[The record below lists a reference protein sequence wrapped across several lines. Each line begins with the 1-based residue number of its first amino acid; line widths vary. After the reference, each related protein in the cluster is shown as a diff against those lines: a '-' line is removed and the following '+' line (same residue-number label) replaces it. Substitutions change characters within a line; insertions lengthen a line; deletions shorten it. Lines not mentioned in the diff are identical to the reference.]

1 MSSSGKAASAP
12 SCLSF
17 ECFDTLTKSC
27 IKCSDLFKDN
37 TMPQFLPATA
47 TPRLASQVKNAATL
61 LPPSALPLLTLPAS
75 RPTAEPTL
83 APTLTSTF
91 LIFGVPLVVGL
102 ILVLAAFCGF
112 LACKV
117 GKQRRKRKAAD
128 EEDKENTDI
137 ASSLPSQD
145 PVMPEGDGALNPAPC
160 LHLAGSLKMPGPPR
174 KARAKQRPCCQG
186 NGDGDIVLLSAVYP
200 RPEEC
205 NHSFPLPATELGAT
219 ALVTTKT
226 TQNCAREE
234 RV

>member
-1 MSSSGKAASAP
+1 MSYYLTQSPWQELGSHSHSAMSSSGKAAIAS

-27 IKCSDLFKDN
+27 IKCSELYKDN
-37 TMPQFLPATA
+37 TT
-47 TPRLASQVKNAATL
+47 
-61 LPPSALPLLTLPAS
+61 LPLLTLLAS
-75 RPTAEPTL
+75 HPTAEPTL

-91 LIFGVPLVVGL
+91 LIFGVPVAVVFIL
-102 ILVLAAFCGF
+102 ILVALCGF

-117 GKQRRKRKAAD
+117 GKWRRKRKAAD
-128 EEDKENTDI
+128 EEAKANMDT
-137 ASSLPSQD
+137 ASPLPSKD
-145 PVMPEGDGALNPAPC
+145 PAMPEGDGALDPELC
-160 LHLAGSLKMPGPPR
+160 SHLDGGLKMLGPPE
-174 KARAKQRPCCQG
+174 KARAKRRPCCQG
-186 NGDGDIVLLSAVYP
+186 NADGDIILLSTVYP
-200 RPEEC
+200 RHEEC

>member
-1 MSSSGKAASAP
+1 HSHSAISSSGKAAIAA
-12 SCLSF
+12 SCRSS
-17 ECFDTLTKSC
+17 ECFDALTRSC

-37 TMPQFLPATA
+37 T
-47 TPRLASQVKNAATL
+47 TL
-61 LPPSALPLLTLPAS
+61 SLLTLPAS

-91 LIFGVPLVVGL
+91 LIFGVSVAVGF
-102 ILVLAAFCGF
+102 ILVLAALCGF

-117 GKQRRKRKAAD
+117 GKWRRKRKATD
-128 EEDKENTDI
+128 EEAKANMDTD
-137 ASSLPSQD
+137 SPLPSQD
-145 PVMPEGDGALNPAPC
+145 IAVPEGDGALDPDPC
-160 LHLAGSLKMPGPPR
+160 LHLDGGLKILASPW

-186 NGDGDIVLLSAVYP
+186 DADGDIVLLSTVYP
-200 RPEEC
+200 RHEEC

>member
-1 MSSSGKAASAP
+1 MQELGSHSHSAMSSSGKAAISP

-37 TMPQFLPATA
+37 TT
-47 TPRLASQVKNAATL
+47 
-61 LPPSALPLLTLPAS
+61 LPLLTLPAS

-83 APTLTSTF
+83 ATSLTSTF
-91 LIFGVPLVVGL
+91 LIFGVPVVVGF
-102 ILVLAAFCGF
+102 ILVLATLCGF
-112 LACKV
+112 LACKM
-117 GKQRRKRKAAD
+117 GKWRRKRKAAD

-137 ASSLPSQD
+137 ATPLPSLD
-145 PVMPEGDGALNPAPC
+145 PAMPEGDGALNPAPC
-160 LHLAGSLKMPGPPR
+160 LHLDGSLKMPGPPR
-174 KARAKQRPCCQG
+174 KARAKQRPFCQG
-186 NGDGDIVLLSAVYP
+186 DADGDIVLLSTVYP
-200 RPEEC
+200 QPEEC

-234 RV
+234 RI

>member
-1 MSSSGKAASAP
+1 MQELGSDSQSAMSSSGKAAIAP
-12 SCLSF
+12 SCLPF

-37 TMPQFLPATA
+37 TT
-47 TPRLASQVKNAATL
+47 
-61 LPPSALPLLTLPAS
+61 SALPLLTLPVS
-75 RPTAEPTL
+75 HPTAEPTL
-83 APTLTSTF
+83 APNVTSTF
-91 LIFGVPLVVGL
+91 LIFGVPAVVGI
-102 ILVLAAFCGF
+102 ILVLAVLCGF

-117 GKQRRKRKAAD
+117 GKRRRKKKVAD
-128 EEDKENTDI
+128 EKDKGRGRFLSLSQHPEN
-137 ASSLPSQD
+137 
-145 PVMPEGDGALNPAPC
+145 GALNPAPC
-160 LHLAGSLKMPGPPR
+160 LHLDGSLKMSEPPR

-186 NGDGDIVLLSAVYP
+186 SADGNVVLLSTVYS
-200 RPEEC
+200 RHEEC

>member
-1 MSSSGKAASAP
+1 MSYYLTQSPWQVRAGELGSHSHSAMSSSGKAAIAS

-27 IKCSDLFKDN
+27 IKCSELYKDN
-37 TMPQFLPATA
+37 TT
-47 TPRLASQVKNAATL
+47 
-61 LPPSALPLLTLPAS
+61 LPLLTLLAS
-75 RPTAEPTL
+75 HPTAEPTL

-91 LIFGVPLVVGL
+91 LIFGVPVAVVFIL
-102 ILVLAAFCGF
+102 ILAALCGF

-117 GKQRRKRKAAD
+117 GKWRRKRKAAD
-128 EEDKENTDI
+128 EEAKANTDT
-137 ASSLPSQD
+137 ASPLPSQD
-145 PVMPEGDGALNPAPC
+145 PAMPEGDGALAPEPWS
-160 LHLAGSLKMPGPPR
+160 HLDGGLKMLGPPE
-174 KARAKQRPCCQG
+174 KARAKRRPCCQG
-186 NGDGDIVLLSAVYP
+186 NADGDIILLSSVYP